1 MTLALVLNIVFMT
14 LLLTLLAATM
24 RLPVRLPSGDRVQVQ
39 VRARQRRAVHARRAE
54 TAPRRVPR
62 GAEGSFA
69 TD

>member
-1 MTLALVLNIVFMT
+1 MTLALVLNVVFMT

-24 RLPVRLPSGDRVQVQ
+24 RLPFRLPSGDRVQPT
-39 VRARQRRAVHARRAE
+39 ARQRRARRAE